1 VEIPE
6 YDAVRAAFQAGLTDD
21 IFGVPEA
28 TTDGVLKLIDSE
40 NPPLRLF
47 LGKHAYPWVKQV
59 YEGRYAEWDTWNEVA
74 SAAHGK

>member
-1 VEIPE
+1 MPE

-28 TTDGVLKLIDSE
+28 TTDAVLKLIDSE

-47 LGKHAYPWVKQV
+47 LGKHALTLGLNKLMKAVLLN
-59 YEGRYAEWDTWNEVA
+59 GIAGTRYLR
-74 SAAHGK
+74 AHGK